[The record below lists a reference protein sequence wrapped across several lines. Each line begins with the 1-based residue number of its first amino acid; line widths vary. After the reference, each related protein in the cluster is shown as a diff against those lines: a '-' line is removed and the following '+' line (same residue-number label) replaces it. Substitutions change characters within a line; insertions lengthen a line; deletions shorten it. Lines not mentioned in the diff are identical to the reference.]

1 MVFLEKSQ
9 LCLQK
14 TDRAFDV
21 QEDVNENVREGVP
34 GRAGWGGV
42 AFDQTVPGAEHSEVL
57 GGHFGYRF

>member
-1 MVFLEKSQ
+1 MVFLVKSQ

-34 GRAGWGGV
+34 EDV
-42 AFDQTVPGAEHSEVL
+42 KEDSEKKKKEAEIIDEK
-57 GGHFGYRF
+57 

>member
-21 QEDVNENVREGVP
+21 QEDVDENVREGVP
-34 GRAGWGGV
+34 EDV
-42 AFDQTVPGAEHSEVL
+42 KEDSDKKKKEAEIID
-57 GGHFGYRF
+57 GK